1 MLWNYLKIA
10 LRTLQRNTSYTVINM
25 VGLALG
31 IACCVLLAL
40 FVRHEW
46 TYDRFREQVDRIVH
60 VNRLA
65 PEPSAD
71 RSVHLEKG
79 MHGQLSRDDRRC
91 AMAHT
96 QCAVPHSRACL
107 CAA

>member
-10 LRTLQRNTSYTVINM
+10 LRTLQRDTSYTVINM

-46 TYDRFREQVDRIVH
+46 TYDDFHEQVDRVVH
-60 VNRLA
+60 VNRIA
-65 PEPSAD
+65 PEPS
-71 RSVHLEKG
+71 RRCVHLGKG
-79 MHGQLSRDDRRC
+79 VHGKRPEDDRRC